1 MAPSLNTAEA
11 FWKIVIQNKV
21 NLIIQLCPDEE
32 NDKEMCVNYYDPTKT
47 LETDFL
53 KFGDVTVRLSQKK
66 EKFTGLFIRKLQISL
81 QTEDGQIT

>member
-66 EKFTGLFIRKLQISL
+66 GEIHRSIHQKALDISAN
-81 QTEDGQIT
+81 